1 MEPLLN
7 QINLSL
13 SILNCSSC
21 WNSSVNWIKY
31 NLLITAA
38 LREIHV
44 TVSLQCV
51 LLCIVLHSRLTW
63 KVIYSLCVMYASDIS
78 LEITITRIWYKY
90 FVTLSCSKST
100 DYCLSSVVSLHVTV
114 WLALVSPAP
123 KINHCWFLVSE
134 VRDEVMAVA
143 SAGPCANHMHLTW
156 DNHQLITQVLQAW
169 HSIIIIWLSQCET
182 AVRIC
187 AFSIFLLIASRLV
200 TEDRERS

>member
-1 MEPLLN
+1 MSLLTVLYCICSSETSAVPAWLVILNLIISVSSQFAIFQMEPLLN
-7 QINLSL
+7 RINLSL
-13 SILNCSSC
+13 SILNCSSR

-78 LEITITRIWYKY
+78 LEITIRRIWYKD

-100 DYCLSSVVSLHVTV
+100 DYSLLSMVSLPGQP
-114 WLALVSPAP
+114 WLVLLQ
-123 KINHCWFLVSE
+123 K
-134 VRDEVMAVA
+134 
-143 SAGPCANHMHLTW
+143 LTIV
-156 DNHQLITQVLQAW
+156 D
-169 HSIIIIWLSQCET
+169 
-182 AVRIC
+182 
-187 AFSIFLLIASRLV
+187 F
-200 TEDRERS
+200 